1 MNTLRL
7 IILLPIFLLAL
18 TAGCVTSKPHVSQQ
32 PPAYAS
38 LSADQP
44 AGDALEAANP
54 ARPEGGQEAGSPP
67 MPELPG
73 REAAMQGGLV
83 TPLRPPAGQGG
94 RERQKVVLNFDKAE
108 IGQVINQ
115 IASVHLKV
123 NYVLD
128 PALRGQISLYIEG
141 EYTRD
146 ELLDILGR
154 SLRANGMDMALK
166 GDVYVV
172 QPLKAAAGTAEL
184 AGTFGGPGQ
193 GGNPAV
199 VVYRMRF
206 IPAAQ
211 ALKVVR
217 PFVAPERAM
226 IEEPMTNSLI
236 FVEDPDRARTVIGLL
251 KALDVDVL
259 RETGMQIVPLKALE
273 PREAA
278 RSMEAVMGRLGFLK
292 QSALSAD
299 TVFIPLEHYRG
310 VLVLSQSQEMLE
322 TAVQWLEA
330 LDVKGQDAGEQ
341 VHVYFVENGLAKEMA
356 EILNSIYSRDREAG
370 RGGGGGGL
378 TQRVV
383 AAVEGSGAA
392 PAPESPPPS
401 GGSAG
406 TAGLSGPVRIIA
418 DEQNNA
424 IVVRASQTDYE
435 RILRTIRSLDI
446 MPRAVMIEVLIAE
459 VTLNDDFNYGVQWF
473 FRNGM
478 SIGGEAGLGG
488 IGLDVNPISGTLAA
502 TSSGFSAFWS
512 SLDGDVGALVNL
524 LSSKTDVNILSTPT
538 LLAAD
543 NKEATFVVG
552 GREPILIQQRQE
564 TTAASTP
571 IVNTIQYEET
581 GLILTVKPHINS
593 GGLVRIDVKQTLR
606 AVDEAVT
613 EGINSPRFTERN
625 IETSLIARDG
635 KTVLIGGIIRQDG
648 NTTHSGVPLLKDV
661 PILSPLFSTRKR
673 SARRTELLIAITPY
687 IVKGES
693 DPAAREFVQRL
704 SEIRRLMEGNAPAK

>member
-7 IILLPIFLLAL
+7 ITLLPMFLLAL
-18 TAGCVTSKPHVSQQ
+18 TAGCAAIKPHVSQQ
-32 PPAYAS
+32 PPAYAN
-38 LSADQP
+38 LSADQA
-44 AGDALEAANP
+44 AGEALEANP
-54 ARPEGGQEAGSPP
+54 ARPEGGQEGGSPP
-67 MPELPG
+67 LPELPS
-73 REAAMQGGLV
+73 RVAKKQGGLV
-83 TPLRPPAGQGG
+83 TPLRPSARQDGQ
-94 RERQKVVLNFDKAE
+94 ERQKVVLNFDKAE

-115 IASVHLKV
+115 IASAHLKV
-123 NYVLD
+123 NFVLD
-128 PALRGQISLYIEG
+128 PTLRGQMSLYIDG
-141 EYTRD
+141 EYTPN
-146 ELLDILGR
+146 ELLDVLDR
-154 SLRANGMDMALK
+154 SLRANGMDMVLK

-172 QPLKAAAGTAEL
+172 QPLKAADGTAEL
-184 AGTFGGPGQ
+184 AGTFDDPGQ
-193 GGNPAV
+193 DGNPAV
-199 VVYRMRF
+199 IVYRMRF

-217 PFVAPERAM
+217 AFVAPERAV

-236 FVEDPDRARTVIGLL
+236 FVEDPDRASSVIGLL

-273 PREAA
+273 PSEAA
-278 RSMEAVMGRLGFLK
+278 KSMEAVMGRLGYLK
-292 QSALSAD
+292 QSTLSAG
-299 TVFIPLEHYRG
+299 TVFIPLEHFRG

-356 EILNSIYSRDREAG
+356 GILNSIYSRDGEAG
-370 RGGGGGGL
+370 GGGGGGGL
-378 TQRVV
+378 TQQIV
-383 AAVEGSGAA
+383 AAVEGSEAA
-392 PAPESPPPS
+392 PASESPQTS
-401 GGSAG
+401 DGSAG

-424 IVVRASQTDYE
+424 IIVRASQTDYE
-435 RILRTIRSLDI
+435 RILITIRSLDI

-459 VTLNDDFNYGVQWF
+459 VTLNDDLNYGVQWF

-478 SIGGEAGLGG
+478 SIGGKAGTGG
-488 IGLDVNPISGTLAA
+488 GGLDVNPISGTLAA

-524 LSSKTDVNILSTPT
+524 LSSKTDVNVLSTPT

-552 GREPILIQQRQE
+552 GREPVLMQQSQE
-564 TTAASTP
+564 TTSSSTP
-571 IVNTIQYEET
+571 IINTIKYEET

-648 NTTHSGVPLLKDV
+648 NTAHSGVPLLKDV
-661 PILSPLFSTRKR
+661 PILSPFFSTRKQ
-673 SARRTELLIAITPY
+673 SAQRTELLIAITPY

-693 DPAAREFVQRL
+693 DLAAREFIQRL
-704 SEIRRLMEGNAPAK
+704 SEIQRLMEGNAPAK